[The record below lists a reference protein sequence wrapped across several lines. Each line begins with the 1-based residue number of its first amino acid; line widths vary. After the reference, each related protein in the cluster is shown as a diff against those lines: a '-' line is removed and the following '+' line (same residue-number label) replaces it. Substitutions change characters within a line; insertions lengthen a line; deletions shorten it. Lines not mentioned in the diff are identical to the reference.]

1 MLDVRQPCVCFALQ
15 KLIWLFPKRIL
26 LKTAYYIRTDMI
38 VKRIARNAK
47 LIPETGEENSFRHW
61 EHGAY
66 IPET

>member
-1 MLDVRQPCVCFALQ
+1 MLDVRQPYVCSAPQ

-26 LKTAYYIRTDMI
+26 LETTYYIRTDMT

-47 LIPETGEENSFRHW
+47 LIPENREENSFRHW